1 MKEIIER
8 NDEDL
13 RVEMSRIS
21 KLMLLMLNKTLFS
34 QRKARTE
41 EHMEDHRKCVQKN
54 FQLLKFYC
62 TAYVHSMTT
71 VSILSPL
78 LFTLKC

>member
-21 KLMLLMLNKTLFS
+21 KLMLLMLNKALFS
-34 QRKARTE
+34 SRKARTE
-41 EHMEDHRKCVQKN
+41 EHTEDHRKYVQKK
-54 FQLLKFYC
+54 FSASKILLYSI
-62 TAYVHSMTT
+62 VHSMTT
-71 VSILSPL
+71 VSILSPSH
-78 LFTLKC
+78 